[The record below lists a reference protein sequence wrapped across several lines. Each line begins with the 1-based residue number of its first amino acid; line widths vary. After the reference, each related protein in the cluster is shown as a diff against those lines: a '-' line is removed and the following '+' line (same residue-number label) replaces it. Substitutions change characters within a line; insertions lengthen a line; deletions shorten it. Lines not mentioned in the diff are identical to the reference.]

1 MIPCS
6 TKRVGDGIFMVIIRQ
21 IFVCCHW
28 LRHLFLG
35 SMLKPRHFILYP
47 DLKKRS
53 IFPDVKQYVFA
64 AISHL
69 ITHNDEMNS
78 GCCYIHKNKKQKSS
92 SHNAS

>member
-53 IFPDVKQYVFA
+53 IFPDVKQYGFA

-69 ITHNDEMNS
+69 ITHNVYFKFRM
-78 GCCYIHKNKKQKSS
+78 K
-92 SHNAS
+92 